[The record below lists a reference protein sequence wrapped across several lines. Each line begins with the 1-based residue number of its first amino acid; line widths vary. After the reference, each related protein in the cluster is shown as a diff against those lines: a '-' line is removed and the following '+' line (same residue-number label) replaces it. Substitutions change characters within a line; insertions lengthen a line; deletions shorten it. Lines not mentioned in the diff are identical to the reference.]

1 MKQNNCMILR
11 LFTLILIIGSTCATA
26 FGRQVDFFISTTDST
41 EVVQSIKTEHQ
52 ADNTATDGSQFKP
65 KFKRLKA
72 ALLALFLG
80 HFGVHRI
87 YLGTSPNVP
96 IVYSLTLGGG
106 LGLLPLADFI
116 FILTTKDL
124 DAFTENDKVFMWLK

>member
-1 MKQNNCMILR
+1 MTLR
-11 LFTLILIIGSTCATA
+11 LLLIVIIIGSTCATT
-26 FGRQVDFFISTTDST
+26 FGRQVDFFVTTDST
-41 EVVQSIKTEHQ
+41 EKLFAANYEISGDNTSV
-52 ADNTATDGSQFKP
+52 ADNSFKP

-124 DAFTENDKVFMWLK
+124 EAFAENDKVFMWLK

>member
-1 MKQNNCMILR
+1 MKQNNCIEMR
-11 LFTLILIIGSTCATA
+11 LFILILIIGSTCATA
-26 FGRQVDFFISTTDST
+26 FGRQVDFFVSTADST
-41 EVVQSIKTEHQ
+41 EIVQNTTIEHQ
-52 ADNTATDGSQFKP
+52 ADNTATAGSQFKP

-116 FILTTKDL
+116 FILTAKDL
-124 DAFTENDKVFMWLK
+124 DAFTDNDKVFMWLK

>member
-1 MKQNNCMILR
+1 MKQNNCMKLR
-11 LFTLILIIGSTCATA
+11 LFTIIILMGSTCATT
-26 FGRQVDFFISTTDST
+26 FGRQVDFFVSISDST
-41 EVVQSIKTEHQ
+41 EIVQAKEFEHQ
-52 ADNTATDGSQFKP
+52 ADNTATNRDQAKP

-87 YLGTSPNVP
+87 YLGASPNVP

-124 DAFTENDKVFMWLK
+124 DEYRDNDKVFMWLK

>member
-1 MKQNNCMILR
+1 MQQNNCMILR
-11 LFTLILIIGSTCATA
+11 LLLIVIIIGSTCATT
-26 FGRQVDFFISTTDST
+26 FGRQVDFFVSTDST
-41 EVVQSIKTEHQ
+41 EKLFAANYEISGDNTKV
-52 ADNTATDGSQFKP
+52 ADNSFKP

-124 DAFTENDKVFMWLK
+124 EAFAENDKVFMWLE

>member
-1 MKQNNCMILR
+1 MTLR
-11 LFTLILIIGSTCATA
+11 LLLIVIIIGSTCATT
-26 FGRQVDFFISTTDST
+26 FGRQVDFFVSSDST
-41 EVVQSIKTEHQ
+41 EKLFAANYEISGDNTKV
-52 ADNTATDGSQFKP
+52 ADNSFKP

-116 FILTTKDL
+116 FILTAKDL
-124 DAFTENDKVFMWLK
+124 EAFAENDKVFMWLE

>member
-1 MKQNNCMILR
+1 MILR
-11 LFTLILIIGSTCATA
+11 LLLIVIIIGSTCATT
-26 FGRQVDFFISTTDST
+26 FGRQVDFFVSTDST
-41 EVVQSIKTEHQ
+41 EKLFAANYEISDDNTKV
-52 ADNTATDGSQFKP
+52 ADNSFKP

-124 DAFTENDKVFMWLK
+124 EAFAENDKVFMWLK

>member
-1 MKQNNCMILR
+1 MILR
-11 LFTLILIIGSTCATA
+11 LLLIVIIIGSTCATT
-26 FGRQVDFFISTTDST
+26 FGRQVDFFVSTDST
-41 EVVQSIKTEHQ
+41 EKLFAANYVISGDNTKV
-52 ADNTATDGSQFKP
+52 ADNSFKP

-124 DAFTENDKVFMWLK
+124 EAFAENDKVFMWLK

>member
-1 MKQNNCMILR
+1 MTLR
-11 LFTLILIIGSTCATA
+11 LLLIVIIIGSTCATT
-26 FGRQVDFFISTTDST
+26 FGRQVDFFVSTDST
-41 EVVQSIKTEHQ
+41 EKLFAANYEIFGDNTKV
-52 ADNTATDGSQFKP
+52 ADNSFKP

-124 DAFTENDKVFMWLK
+124 EAFAENDKVFMWLE

>member
-1 MKQNNCMILR
+1 MKQNNCIEMR
-11 LFTLILIIGSTCATA
+11 LFVLILIIGSTCATA
-26 FGRQVDFFISTTDST
+26 FGRQVDFFVSTADST
-41 EVVQSIKTEHQ
+41 EIVKNKSIELQ
-52 ADNTATDGSQFKP
+52 ADNTATENSQFKP

-72 ALLALFLG
+72 ALLAIFLG

-106 LGLLPLADFI
+106 LGLLPLADLI

-124 DAFTENDKVFMWLK
+124 DAFTDNDKVFMWLK

>member
-1 MKQNNCMILR
+1 MILR
-11 LFTLILIIGSTCATA
+11 LLLIVIIIGSTCATT
-26 FGRQVDFFISTTDST
+26 FGRQVDFFVSTDST
-41 EVVQSIKTEHQ
+41 EKLFAANYEISGDNTSV
-52 ADNTATDGSQFKP
+52 ADNSFKP

-124 DAFTENDKVFMWLK
+124 EAFAENDKVFMWLK

>member
-1 MKQNNCMILR
+1 
-11 LFTLILIIGSTCATA
+11 ATA
-26 FGRQVDFFISTTDST
+26 IT
-41 EVVQSIKTEHQ
+41 EIYTLSLHDALPI
-52 ADNTATDGSQFKP
+52 FKP

-116 FILTTKDL
+116 FILTSKDL
-124 DAFTENDKVFMWLK
+124 EAFRSEEHTSELQSRENLVCRL